1 MSTNPPTWKYLV
13 RKPGSAY
20 RQLFVRDRWIRARTL
35 YGKYARDDEPMTPEE
50 VAADYNLPLEVVLE
64 AIAYCETNPP
74 EIHEDWLREEA
85 LEEAAGMKDPE
96 YVRTGKRRVL
106 TSDELTRINRLTPDE
121 LARFDRP

>member
-1 MSTNPPTWKYLV
+1 MSTNPPTWKYLT

-35 YGKYARDDEPMTPEE
+35 YGMYMNEEMPMTPEE
-50 VAADYNLPLEVVLE
+50 IAADYNLPLEVVLE

-74 EIHEDWLREEA
+74 EIREDWLREEA

-96 YVRTGKRRVL
+96 YARTGKRRL
-106 TSDELTRINRLTPDE
+106 LTPDE
-121 LARFDRP
+121 LARIDRLTPEELARFDRP